1 MRRAALLLLL
11 AAGCARGEAATS
23 RGKFTV
29 DSLADGTPRTMTEIP
44 VGWSDTNGWKL
55 VEVMRLSGGT
65 ESEGDLLNPQDVTM
79 DAAGRLYVSEQDP
92 AVIKQYAADGTFLRT
107 IGRNGQ
113 GPGEFSI
120 AFMTSAGGNLF
131 VHDPRNSRTSL
142 FDTAGTFI
150 RSWPSFCC
158 YWMPI
163 HADGAGNVELQGQPP
178 ATAVKDDKNPWTR
191 TVRWYRPDST
201 VADTMLVPSGPDEA
215 RWTVKRGKTGIM
227 TSTVPFAARSIFI
240 FLPDHSMLWGF
251 GDHYLLAITK
261 NNGADT
267 VALFGR
273 SWTAAPIP
281 DAMREAVTEERI
293 QGSKDFLGESVARTS
308 FDLASVPHTAPAFD
322 WIDIDGEGNTWVRT
336 PIPTDSTRTNFDVF
350 DTQHR
355 WLGQVS
361 GSKYLRSWNAYLIG
375 DRMIGMGEDEEGNP
389 LVIVYKIERGAP
401 TS

>member
-1 MRRAALLLLL
+1 MRRAALLFLF

-29 DSLADGTPRTMTEIP
+29 DTLADGTPRTMTEIP

-55 VEVMRLSGGT
+55 VEVVRLTGGT
-65 ESEGDLLNPQDVTM
+65 EGPGDLLDPQDVTM
-79 DAAGRLYVSEQDP
+79 DAAGRIYVSENDP
-92 AVIKQYAADGTFLRT
+92 AVIKQYAADGSFLRS

-113 GPGEFSI
+113 GPGEFAV
-120 AFMTSAGGNLF
+120 AFISVAGANLY
-131 VHDPRNSRTSL
+131 VQDPRNSRASL

-163 HADGAGNVELQGQPP
+163 RTDGAGNVELQGQPP
-178 ATAVKDDKNPWTR
+178 STAVQDDKNPWTR

-201 VADTMLVPSGPDEA
+201 VADTMLVPAGAEEL
-215 RWTVKRGKTGIM
+215 RWTVKRGKTGVM
-227 TSTVPFAARSIFI
+227 STVVPFAPRSIFT

-251 GDHYLLAITK
+251 GDKYLLAITK

-273 SWTAAPIP
+273 SWTPAAVP
-281 DAMREAVTEERI
+281 DEMRQAVTESRI
-293 QGSKDFLGESVARTS
+293 QGSKDFLGESVARAS
-308 FDLASVPHTAPAFD
+308 FDLSVVPHTAPAFD
-322 WIDIDGEGNTWVRT
+322 WIDTDGEGNTWVRT

-350 DTQHR
+350 DPQHR

-361 GSKYLRSWNAYLIG
+361 GSKYLSSWNAYLIG
-375 DRMIGMGEDEEGNP
+375 DHMIGVGEDDDGNP
-389 LVIVYKIERGAP
+389 LVIVYKIERGGP
-401 TS
+401 LS